1 MSYGLPDML
10 HSDGIAKRQ
19 QIQFGGYNHNY
30 SAQDGE
36 IWDMENM
43 SSDQYPL
50 LSPRKPRYQLRKLEN
65 PNGLYASDAL
75 YWVDGTEVYRDGV
88 KIGDV
93 ADGKKQWVSIGD
105 LLIILPDK
113 VYYNTATGAFGSL
126 EAKWEGAVTI
136 RDGTFAGVAA
146 VANTIHAEGADW
158 GSCFRVGDAV
168 AITGCQIHAE
178 NNKTLII
185 REIEGDELRF
195 YENVFVIAE
204 GGDQE
209 QVTISREMPDLELVC
224 EHENRLWGCVGNT
237 IFSCKQNDPFNWNV
251 YDGLTD
257 DSYYVPVTSPG
268 PFTGCCSYR
277 GYVYFFKEDNI
288 YRIYGDRPSNFQA
301 MDSASLGVARGS
313 EGSIAVAGE
322 TMFYMARTGI
332 VAYTGGVPQSIAAPF
347 GTERYANAVA
357 GSDGTKYYVSMED
370 VYGKHQLFVYD
381 TRNGLWHR
389 EDETQAVGFGW
400 KDGLYCLD
408 AAGKLW
414 VGGDARI
421 IPEEAVPEFGPFSW
435 AEFGDFVEGDPNR
448 KGVSKLQLR
457 MELGEGAMVDI
468 LIQFDSD
475 GIWRKVK
482 TLTAYKKRSYYLPI
496 VPRRCDHFRI
506 KIYAQGHWKLYSMV
520 RESYSGSEL

>member
-1 MSYGLPDML
+1 MSYGLPEMAFGDE
-10 HSDGIAKRQ
+10 ITKRQ

-30 SAQDGE
+30 HAQDGE

-43 SSDQYPL
+43 SSDHYPL
-50 LSPRKPRYQLRKLEN
+50 LSPRKPRYRVAELAK
-65 PNGLYASDAL
+65 PNGLFARSGLYWIDGTAL
-75 YWVDGTEVYRDGV
+75 YKDGV

-93 ADGKKQWVSIGD
+93 ADGRKQWVSMGD
-105 LLIILPDK
+105 YVIILPDK
-113 VYYNTATGAFGSL
+113 VYHNKADGTFGSM
-126 EAKWEGAVTI
+126 EASWSGAVTI
-136 RDGTFAGVAA
+136 RDGSYAGVEAL
-146 VANTIHAEGADW
+146 ANTIHAEGADW
-158 GSCFRVGDAV
+158 GSHFRVGDAV
-168 AITGCQIHAE
+168 TISGCQIHTE
-178 NNKTLII
+178 NNKTPII

-195 YENVFVIAE
+195 YENIFTIAE
-204 GGDQE
+204 DGDQE
-209 QVTISREMPDLELVC
+209 EVTIARTMPDLEMVC

-237 IFSCKQNDPFNWNV
+237 IFSCKQNDPFNWSV

-277 GYVYFFKEDNI
+277 GYVYFFKEEQI
-288 YRIYGDRPSNFQA
+288 YKIYGDKPSNFQA
-301 MDSASLGVARGS
+301 MSSASMGVEEGS
-313 EGSIAVAGE
+313 GGSIAVAGE
-322 TMFYMARTGI
+322 TMFYLSRTGI

-347 GTERYANAVA
+347 GDQRFRNAVA

-370 VYGKHQLFVYD
+370 ADNKYQLFVYD

-389 EDETQAVGFGW
+389 EDQMQVVGFGW
-400 KDGLYCLD
+400 HEDLYWLD

-414 VGGDARI
+414 LSGNARSV
-421 IPEEAVPEFGPFSW
+421 PDEAVPEFGPFAW

-448 KGVSKLQLR
+448 KGISKLQLR
-457 MELGEGAMVDI
+457 IELDDGAMVDV

-475 GIWRKVK
+475 GVWRKVK

-496 VPRRCDHFRI
+496 VPRRCDHFKI
-506 KIYAQGHWKLYSMV
+506 KIYGQGGWKLHSMV

>member
-1 MSYGLPDML
+1 MSYGLPEMAY
-10 HSDGIAKRQ
+10 SDGITKRQ
-19 QIQFGGYNHNY
+19 QIKFGGYNHNHY
-30 SAQDGE
+30 AQDGE

-43 SSDQYPL
+43 SSDHYPL
-50 LSPRKPRYQLRKLEN
+50 LSPRKPRYQLRKLGK
-65 PNGLYASDAL
+65 PNGLYARDGL
-75 YWVDGTEVYRDGV
+75 YWVDGTGLYKDGR

-93 ADGKKQWVSIGD
+93 EDSAKSWVSIGD
-105 LLIILPDK
+105 LVIILPDK
-113 VYYNTATGAFGSL
+113 VYYNAATGAFGSL
-126 EAKWEGAVTI
+126 EASWSGSVTI

-146 VANTIHAEGADW
+146 KSNTIYAEGANW
-158 GSCFRVGDAV
+158 AAHFRAGDAV
-168 AITGCQIHAE
+168 KISGCKIHAE
-178 NNKTLII
+178 NNKTPII

-195 YENVFVIAE
+195 YENVFVTNA
-204 GGDQE
+204 GGDRE
-209 QVTISREMPDLELVC
+209 QVTVSREMPDLEMIC

-237 IFSCKQNDPFNWNV
+237 IFACRQNDPFNWNV

-268 PFTGCCSYR
+268 PFTAACSYR
-277 GYVYFFKEDNI
+277 GYVYFFKEDHI

-301 MDSASLGVARGS
+301 MDSASLGVAQGS
-313 EGSIAVAGE
+313 AGSVAIAGE
-322 TMFYMARTGI
+322 TLFYMARTGI
-332 VAYTGGVPQSIAAPF
+332 VAYTGGIPQSIAAPF
-347 GTERYANAVA
+347 GTDRYANAVA

-370 VYGKHQLFVYD
+370 AYGKYQLFVYD

-389 EDETQAVGFGW
+389 EDGTQAVGFAW
-400 KDGLYCLD
+400 NDGLHCLD

-414 VGGDARI
+414 HNGGAGH
-421 IPEEAVPEFGPFSW
+421 IPEGAVPEFGPFSW

-457 MELGEGAMVDI
+457 IELDDGAMADVM
-468 LIQFDSD
+468 IQFDSD

-506 KIYAQGHWKLYSMV
+506 KIYAQGGWKLHSMV
-520 RESYSGSEL
+520 RESYSGSEQ